1 MKIEESGIK
10 VEDLQINNPDE
21 TDAWAINEFNNTVS
35 VKSRHLEIYRL
46 NDAAKIIYDFFW
58 HTYCDWYIEI
68 AKDNFTAARA
78 KVAVYLLINSM
89 KLLHPFMPFIT
100 EEVLAIISAHCGLKL
115 EDSLVRAAWPKMHPL
130 KINAESLENFCA
142 LLESIKELRNIKA
155 DLGIAQKKVKLEIQA
170 SSYVGNLWT
179 AHQAWIKRLGFF
191 ESIELKK
198 QLKRV
203 LYKNDL
209 WEINLD
215 IADID

>member
-1 MKIEESGIK
+1 
-10 VEDLQINNPDE
+10 
-21 TDAWAINEFNNTVS
+21 
-35 VKSRHLEIYRL
+35 
-46 NDAAKIIYDFFW
+46 
-58 HTYCDWYIEI
+58 
-68 AKDNFTAARA
+68 
-78 KVAVYLLINSM
+78 M

-215 IADID
+215 IADIDESSFIASLTKKINNLKSVFEKSESRLKNENFLKNAAPQTVEEEKIKFNELALQLKRLKELENAFRP